1 MPPAT
6 RLRRSAR
13 RLLPLALLLSAGCAR
28 PEAPL
33 APPVPPGDLTQLAGP
48 GTAPDAVPAST
59 AAAPWGP
66 ALLRAAAPAGG
77 NALIGVGSVGPALGL
92 AAVGARGSSRAQLE
106 ALLGPGLAAA
116 PVTEGVLRASRVWVL
131 DGYPVRPEALDE
143 ARARF
148 SADAAPQRFADDPE
162 GSRRGINAWVGEQT
176 KGLIPDLLP
185 QGSVTALTRLVLTDA
200 LHLKADWATP
210 FSPELTRPGPFTAPG
225 QAPVDVPMMH
235 RQGPIAH
242 AKAGGVTAV
251 ALPFAGGALELVVML
266 PDDPAALDATFDAL
280 PALDAAWKRAPV
292 QLQLPRF
299 RVQQAVELTPALK
312 ALGVTAPF
320 GPEADLSG
328 FAGEPGQLQISGVHH
343 KAVVEV
349 DEAGAEAAAATGV
362 VVTLISAAPAPFV
375 LPFVVDRPF
384 TFVLRGAGGGA
395 PLFYGRVVSL

>member
-13 RLLPLALLLSAGCAR
+13 PLLIALIPLVAGCAR

-33 APPVPPGDLTQLAGP
+33 EPPFTSSPPADGPGPAAALAAPPA
-48 GTAPDAVPAST
+48 AP

-106 ALLGPGLAAA
+106 ALLGPDLGAA
-116 PVTEGVLRASRVWVL
+116 PVPDGVLRASRVWVL
-131 DGYPVRPEALDE
+131 EGYDVRNEALRE
-143 ARARF
+143 ARFRF
-148 SADAAPQRFADDPE
+148 GADAAPQPFAADPE
-162 GSRRGINAWVGEQT
+162 GSRSGINAWVGEQT
-176 KGLIPDLLP
+176 RGLIPDLLP
-185 QGSVTALTRLVLTDA
+185 RGSVTSLTRLVLTDA
-200 LHLKADWATP
+200 LYLKAAWATP

-225 QAPVDVPMMH
+225 QAPVEVPMMR
-235 RQGPIAH
+235 RQGTLAH

-266 PDDPAALDATFDAL
+266 PDDPTALDATFDAL
-280 PALDAAWKRAPV
+280 PALDAAWQRAPV

-299 RVQQAVELTPALK
+299 RLQQAVELTPALK

-328 FAGEPGQLQISGVHH
+328 FAGEPGQLQITGVHH
-343 KAVVEV
+343 QAVVEV

-362 VVTLISAAPAPFV
+362 VVALRSAAPAPFV
-375 LPFVVDRPF
+375 LPFIVDRPF
-384 TFVLRGAGGGA
+384 TFALRGAGGGA
-395 PLFYGRVVSL
+395 PLFLGRVASL